1 MTSAQLRKQLLTI
14 DDIPPGYSADK
25 LTPSDSSNKGSHNFC
40 NYKGTPPKTVALQS
54 FTKNAGLASA
64 VIQLGLRRYASQAM
78 AAEQIQL
85 LKSTMQTCHGETYQ
99 GDKLTYTVISSPDLG
114 AAHVGIRLEFK
125 EGTVTQYF
133 FQVGPDLVQV
143 GIGAT
148 ALGGQ
153 EMNELTSLAAEQ
165 VKAVERGENG

>member
-1 MTSAQLRKQLLTI
+1 MTSAELRKQLLTI

-25 LTPSDSSNKGSHNFC
+25 VTASDSSDKGSHNFC
-40 NYKGTPPKTVALQS
+40 NYKGAHPKTVALQS
-54 FTKNAGLASA
+54 FTKDAGLASA
-64 VIQLGLRRYASQAM
+64 VIQLGLRRYANETVAT
-78 AAEQIQL
+78 EQMQV
-85 LKSTMQTCHGETYQ
+85 LKSTMKTCHGETYQ

-114 AAHVGIRLEFK
+114 AGHIGIRVEFK
-125 EGTVTQYF
+125 DGTVTEYF

-153 EMNELTSLAAEQ
+153 DVNELAGLATKQ
-165 VKAVERGENG
+165 VKMVGQAENG